1 MIAATRRYRACR
13 YLNRLITAT
22 TRSKMLVQVNSL
34 RFAGLRWLT
43 CSPASRNS
51 DPLHVTAGRGGLTSA
66 RRESR
71 LRVLRQQILS
81 AFVDWS
87 SCLARHS
94 VPLARNA
101 LG

>member
-1 MIAATRRYRACR
+1 MIAATRRYRARR

-51 DPLHVTAGRGGLTSA
+51 DPLHVTAGRGRPHVGPPGIEA
-66 RRESR
+66 NPG
-71 LRVLRQQILS
+71 IMI
-81 AFVDWS
+81 D
-87 SCLARHS
+87 
-94 VPLARNA
+94 PLAGRPA
-101 LG
+101 YQQLADLPSGTIASG